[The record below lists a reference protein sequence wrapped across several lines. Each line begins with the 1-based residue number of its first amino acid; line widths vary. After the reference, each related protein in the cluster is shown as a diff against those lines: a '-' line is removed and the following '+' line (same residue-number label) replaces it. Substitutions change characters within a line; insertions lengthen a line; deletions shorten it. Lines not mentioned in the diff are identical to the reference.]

1 MAQDFFNLV
10 EHASDLIL
18 IVIGGRIAYAN
29 KAFAERL
36 GYDRDSLRGR
46 PAFELAHPDERDAV
60 RTRIGQT
67 LHGEQK
73 DPLRRRL
80 LHRDGRELIIYASTF
95 PIEFEGAPA
104 AVLVGRDITEQVQ
117 AEEQKRR
124 TEADFR
130 NVVENLPSGVI
141 IHRAGD
147 IRFANPPAAR
157 TLGKSPAELVGTSVM
172 DYIIDPPENYRDLL
186 WKNLTVPTPMP
197 VRELAVRGGEGE
209 VRLVE
214 VSSIH
219 IRFDDMDARL
229 VHVNDVTERRAA
241 ERHLRALVDSS
252 PLAICSVD
260 AQARIVSWNRAAER
274 IFGWEPAPAMPA
286 PRPVD
291 PVTEERLR
299 QLAAAAARDG
309 TTESERD
316 LVRTKDGGPMRV
328 RSSMAPLLDPEGK
341 VSGYVLTTADVTGQ
355 HRASEQL
362 RAAAAEWQD
371 TFDAI
376 DAGVL
381 LVEGKTGEI
390 ARINRPAAELAGRPA
405 ASLGLLTDAEP
416 WIAASQLV
424 DVAADSGAPALEQV
438 AGFDRTWLVSA
449 SPLPQG
455 RVIVTIRD
463 VSRLSR
469 LQERLRRSEAMSAMG
484 ALVAGV
490 AHEVRNP
497 LFGMSAT
504 LDAMEQ
510 IFGTDPNQEPFLRAM
525 RRELDRISSLMRDL
539 LEYGRPPAVQLVI
552 DALAPVVALAA
563 RSCQPAAEMAS
574 ARIANEVGAD
584 AGSLPMDAGR
594 LAQVFQN
601 LIENAVQHS
610 PAGATV
616 RICAQWR
623 SREVAVSVLD
633 SGPGFDP
640 RDLPRIFEPFFSKR
654 RGGTGL
660 GLSIVQRIVEQHGG
674 RLEAGNRPEGGAAVT
689 VILPLP

>member
-1 MAQDFFNLV
+1 MVEDFFNLV

-18 IVIGGRIAYAN
+18 IVSEGRIAYAN
-29 KAFAERL
+29 PAFAARL

-46 PAFELAHPDERDAV
+46 SAIELAHPDERESV
-60 RTRIGQT
+60 RARIGQT
-67 LHGEQK
+67 LNGAQQN
-73 DPLRRRL
+73 PLRRRL

-95 PIEFEGAPA
+95 PIEFQGAQA
-104 AVLVGRDITEQVQ
+104 AVLVGRDVTEQ
-117 AEEQKRR
+117 EEIEERKRR
-124 TEADFR
+124 TETDFR
-130 NVVENLPSGVI
+130 SVVENLPSGVI

-147 IRFANPPAAR
+147 ILFANAPAAR
-157 TLGKSPAELVGTSVM
+157 ILGKSAAELVGTSVL
-172 DYIIDPPENYRDLL
+172 DYVVNPTDDLREQL
-186 WKNLTVPTPMP
+186 RRNLEVATPMP
-197 VRELAVRGGEGE
+197 VREVAVRGAGAE
-209 VRLVE
+209 VRRVE
-214 VSSIH
+214 ISSIL
-219 IRFDDMDARL
+219 IRFDDRDARL
-229 VHVNDVTERRAA
+229 VHAADVTERRAA
-241 ERHLRALVDSS
+241 ERQLRALIDSS
-252 PLAICSVD
+252 PMAVCAVD

-274 IFGWEPAPAMPA
+274 IFGWEPAPATPA
-286 PRPVD
+286 PRKLD
-291 PVTEERLR
+291 PVSEERVR

-309 TTESERD
+309 QVDSERD
-316 LVRTKDGGPMRV
+316 LLRTSDGRPMRV
-328 RSSMAPLLDPEGK
+328 RSSMAPLRDAEGAII
-341 VSGYVLTTADVTGQ
+341 GYVLTTADVTEQ
-355 HRASEQL
+355 HRSSEAL

-390 ARINRPAAELAGRPA
+390 ARINRAAAELAGRPA
-405 ASLGLLTDAEP
+405 ASLGALADVEP

-424 DVAADSGAPALEQV
+424 DVAADSGATALEQV
-438 AGFDRTWLVSA
+438 VGAGRTWLVSA
-449 SPLPQG
+449 SPQPGG
-455 RVIVTIRD
+455 RVIVSMRD

-469 LQERLRRSEAMSAMG
+469 LQESLRRSEAMSAMG

-510 IFGTDPNQEPFLRAM
+510 IFGTDPQQEPFLRAM
-525 RRELDRISSLMRDL
+525 RRELGRISSLMRDL
-539 LEYGRPPAVQLVI
+539 LEYGRPPAVQLVM

-563 RSCQPAAEMAS
+563 RSCQPVAEMAS
-574 ARIANEVGAD
+574 TRIANEVGAD

-616 RICAQWR
+616 RVRAER
-623 SREVAVSVLD
+623 RGSEVAVSVLD

-674 RLEAGNRPEGGAAVT
+674 RLHAGNRLEGGAEVT
-689 VILPLP
+689 VLLPLA